1 MADKIATRQAYG
13 EALIELVEKNDKVVV
28 LDADLA
34 NATQTCK
41 VAKAHPEKFYNCG
54 IAEANMVDIAAG
66 MSTMGLIPYCSSFAM
81 FAAGRAYEQIRNSI
95 AYPHFNVKICA
106 THAGVSVGED
116 GGSHQCIEDLALM
129 RAIPGMTATMAVA
142 VFLPLTYAY
151 SMEMAL
157 YLLLGLYVGGISGGL
172 VPAILINIPGTPSSV
187 CTTFDGHP
195 MALRGEGE
203 RALKIGVTSSFM
215 GGMISLVVL
224 ALFTPILA
232 GWAIK
237 FSAVEKFLIILFA
250 LTVIAALSRGQM
262 LRGLWIGM
270 LGVLVAMM
278 NQFSVN
284 NEYRMVP
291 EFLESQMQ
299 SGFQLFPVL
308 IGLFAV
314 SEMLQQCETGMHASY
329 SKDDTLEVK
338 NNVKFS
344 LLHDFKGQIINV
356 FRSALLGTFMGILP
370 GVGGSAASLIAY
382 SQAKSWSKHP
392 ELLGTGVPEGLIA
405 SETSNNGL
413 TGGALV
419 PLLSLGIP
427 GDSTTAVLIG
437 AFMLQGI
444 QVGPLFITNNP
455 VIWNTILVALLCC
468 NILMYLV
475 MFFPVKLLAKI
486 VLIPQERLYPVVLMM
501 CTVGAY
507 ATLNGRMFDV
517 WCLLLFGIVGLL
529 IKKFH
534 FPVSCFLIG
543 FILGGDLEDYFIQV
557 LTAYNGSLT
566 GLFVRPMGWVIW
578 ALIILSVVYA
588 VLDNRKAK
596 RQEKELSGKQ

>member
-1 MADKIATRQAYG
+1 MGFELPFVIGPEYIAV
-13 EALIELVEKNDKVVV
+13 ALFGVVI
-28 LDADLA
+28 
-34 NATQTCK
+34 
-41 VAKAHPEKFYNCG
+41 G
-54 IAEANMVDIAAG
+54 IIFG
-66 MSTMGLIPYCSSFAM
+66 
-81 FAAGRAYEQIRNSI
+81 
-95 AYPHFNVKICA
+95 
-106 THAGVSVGED
+106 
-116 GGSHQCIEDLALM
+116 
-129 RAIPGMTATMAVA
+129 AIPGMTATMAVA

-329 SKDDTLEVK
+329 SKEDTVEVK

-344 LLHDFKGQIINV
+344 LLHDFKGQVINV
-356 FRSALLGTFMGILP
+356 IRS
-370 GVGGSAASLIAY
+370 S
-382 SQAKSWSKHP
+382 
-392 ELLGTGVPEGLIA
+392 LLGTGVPEGLIA
-405 SETSNNGL
+405 SESSNNGL

-566 GLFVRPMGWVIW
+566 GLFVRPMSWVIW

>member
-1 MADKIATRQAYG
+1 MGFELPFVIGPEYIAV
-13 EALIELVEKNDKVVV
+13 ALFGVVI
-28 LDADLA
+28 
-34 NATQTCK
+34 
-41 VAKAHPEKFYNCG
+41 G
-54 IAEANMVDIAAG
+54 IIFG
-66 MSTMGLIPYCSSFAM
+66 
-81 FAAGRAYEQIRNSI
+81 
-95 AYPHFNVKICA
+95 
-106 THAGVSVGED
+106 
-116 GGSHQCIEDLALM
+116 
-129 RAIPGMTATMAVA
+129 AIPGMTATMAVA

-195 MALRGEGE
+195 MALRSEGE

-356 FRSALLGTFMGILP
+356 FRSA
-370 GVGGSAASLIAY
+370 
-382 SQAKSWSKHP
+382 
-392 ELLGTGVPEGLIA
+392 LLGTGVPEGLIA

-566 GLFVRPMGWVIW
+566 GLFVRPMSWVIW

>member
-1 MADKIATRQAYG
+1 MGFELPFVIGPEYIAV
-13 EALIELVEKNDKVVV
+13 ALFGVVI
-28 LDADLA
+28 
-34 NATQTCK
+34 
-41 VAKAHPEKFYNCG
+41 G
-54 IAEANMVDIAAG
+54 IIFG
-66 MSTMGLIPYCSSFAM
+66 
-81 FAAGRAYEQIRNSI
+81 
-95 AYPHFNVKICA
+95 
-106 THAGVSVGED
+106 
-116 GGSHQCIEDLALM
+116 
-129 RAIPGMTATMAVA
+129 AIPGMTATMAVA

-157 YLLLGLYVGGISGGL
+157 YLLLGLYVGGISGG
-172 VPAILINIPGTPSSV
+172 
-187 CTTFDGHP
+187 
-195 MALRGEGE
+195 
-203 RALKIGVTSSFM
+203 
-215 GGMISLVVL
+215 
-224 ALFTPILA
+224 
-232 GWAIK
+232 
-237 FSAVEKFLIILFA
+237 
-250 LTVIAALSRGQM
+250 
-262 LRGLWIGM
+262 
-270 LGVLVAMM
+270 
-278 NQFSVN
+278 
-284 NEYRMVP
+284 
-291 EFLESQMQ
+291 
-299 SGFQLFPVL
+299 
-308 IGLFAV
+308 
-314 SEMLQQCETGMHASY
+314 
-329 SKDDTLEVK
+329 
-338 NNVKFS
+338 
-344 LLHDFKGQIINV
+344 
-356 FRSALLGTFMGILP
+356 
-370 GVGGSAASLIAY
+370 
-382 SQAKSWSKHP
+382 
-392 ELLGTGVPEGLIA
+392 
-405 SETSNNGL
+405 
-413 TGGALV
+413 LV

-566 GLFVRPMGWVIW
+566 GLFVRPMSWVIW

-588 VLDNRKAK
+588 VLDNRKAE